1 MSHVAV
7 TQQRDSWFIEEVE
20 LTLVWRFGAGRLTV
34 ASADAVWELSSQLYW
49 AWGNKKNEKFRSK
62 YHIFLFFPF
71 SASTGD
77 LRVTVPDPA

>member
-49 AWGNKKNEKFRSK
+49 AWGNKKMKNLGQNITFF
-62 YHIFLFFPF
+62 YFFLFRRPLET
-71 SASTGD
+71 SE
-77 LRVTVPDPA
+77 